1 MRFLNPSRLLIVKR
15 KKSTQ
20 KSCHSHVPDF
30 SNIIVFCTKNIE
42 PEKVARSRTELY
54 RNIDADYYGYRDEE
68 DGDLL
73 EFELEQEQERLEEL
87 AQQEDKEEKK
97 EGEEEE
103 TVMDVDD
110 SGYTLDGPIPDRKQ
124 IEEYLVNRRRQEVKD
139 KKGIFFWFI
148 PGF

>member
-1 MRFLNPSRLLIVKR
+1 M
-15 KKSTQ
+15 
-20 KSCHSHVPDF
+20 
-30 SNIIVFCTKNIE
+30 
-42 PEKVARSRTELY
+42 
-54 RNIDADYYGYRDEE
+54 
-68 DGDLL
+68 L